1 MTEDLLHSINKFLDS
16 KDDISTED
24 QQLLIVPIC
33 RLALTVVPD
42 VQTKIYE
49 HIVAKEIGAT
59 VYKKLT
65 GPDLIT
71 KDGKT
76 MEVKQS
82 TMKQK
87 TKKCN
92 FSWPIPTGTTTEE
105 RRQQLVAS
113 AIAKGDARCD
123 LINGRVELIKSYSIK
138 ATFLSEF
145 FSRVPINDKTK
156 SINLGSTFCHT
167 CKTCPRMDKF
177 QKLSDKFPKLDEED
191 WKNSLGREP
200 KHEC

>member
-1 MTEDLLHSINKFLDS
+1 MAEDLLDSINKFLDS
-16 KDDISTED
+16 KDEISVES

-33 RLALTVVPD
+33 RLALTVVPN

-49 HIVAKEIGAT
+49 HIVAEEIGAT
-59 VYKKLT
+59 VYQTLT

-92 FSWPIPTGTTTEE
+92 FSWPIPTGPTIKE

-123 LINGRVELIKSYSIK
+123 LIDGRTELIKSYSIK
-138 ATFLSEF
+138 AAFLSKF
-145 FSRVPINDKTK
+145 FSRVPIDEKTK
-156 SINLGSTFCHT
+156 TINLGSTFCHK

-177 QKLSDKFPKLDEED
+177 QKLSDIFPKLDEND
-191 WKNSLGREP
+191 WENALRKEP